1 MIKNPIK
8 SYVDLYRQEA
18 YVYFDQNI
26 RRLPID
32 ASGQFDESGG
42 GMRNNDADAFRHAY
56 VSGAMT
62 QRWGEKITELLGLV
76 VEVLGRNPEAERNMD
91 LWNNAVGR
99 KYGKKTR
106 SLGDLAAHLQRVLD
120 AGELIVSLNDP
131 RKYEGRW
138 RYSID
143 SCKPVVVIEETD
155 TGRNQLFFDPVTG
168 DVLDREYF
176 VLAIKNQEYSGYRV
190 ALMAGVEIPVS
201 KSDDSSDN
209 NLG

>member
-8 SYVDLYRQEA
+8 SYVDTYRQAA

-26 RRLPID
+26 RRLSRD

-42 GMRNNDADAFRHAY
+42 EMRNNDVDAFRHAY

-62 QRWGEKITELLGLV
+62 QRWGEKIAELLGLI

-106 SLGDLAAHLQRVLD
+106 SLGDLAAYLQWALD
-120 AGELIVSLNDP
+120 AGELIVSLTDP

-138 RYSID
+138 VYAID
-143 SCKPVVVIEETD
+143 LDKPVVVIEETD
-155 TGRNQLFFDPVTG
+155 TGRNELFFDPVTG
-168 DVLDREYF
+168 DILDRESF
-176 VLAIKNQEYSGYRV
+176 VLAIKNQDYPGYRITV
-190 ALMAGVEIPVS
+190 VDGVEIPIS
-201 KSDDSSDN
+201 KSDDRSDN